1 MGFRPS
7 MRRGTPPD
15 RRGQLVPIQKQ
26 VETAA
31 ARLRTCLMMLERG
44 SRACNERQ
52 LELRRKE
59 YVAICEQAG
68 CQPDASLVAQVEAAQ
83 SSDTGPEPIAA

>member
-1 MGFRPS
+1 MAHRPS

-15 RRGQLVPIQKQ
+15 RRGPLVPITKQ

-31 ARLRTCLMMLERG
+31 ARLRTCLMLLERG

-59 YVAICEQAG
+59 YIALCEQAG
-68 CQPDASLVAQVEAAQ
+68 SQPDASLIAQVETAQ
-83 SSDTGPEPIAA
+83 SPDPDPEPLAA